1 MQNDMITTNTNNLK
15 KKQKLTPKTLGIAV
29 IGCGYWGK
37 HYVRITNQ
45 LRDVN
50 CVVVCDQSLEAL
62 EKIKKQYVN
71 IETTTS
77 VESVCKNNNV
87 DAVIIVVP
95 ATYHKLVTIQCLKA
109 GKHVLVEK
117 PLTTNVQDGEEVV
130 TLAKQMNKKLL
141 VGHTFLYNDR
151 VKMVKEILEKKTLG
165 PIHTMYA
172 QRTNLGPVRNDT
184 SVLWDLAPHDIS
196 IFQYLTNG
204 VLPTKVSANGSC
216 ILPSSKHVDVAFITL
231 YYPNNLIGN
240 IHVSWLDP
248 HKVRTVTL
256 VTNKARLL
264 IDDVNNTEPVRIF
277 YKQSVDDVENDMMKS
292 SSTTTAIPSVPYSF
306 RDGEISSPPVK
317 QSEPLTNQVL
327 DYIDCCLNNMKQPIS
342 DGKLGLDVVK
352 ILSAAEESIKNFGAS
367 VEL

>member
-1 MQNDMITTNTNNLK
+1 MENNNIN
-15 KKQKLTPKTLGIAV
+15 KKQKLNPQRLGIAV

-37 HYVRITNQ
+37 HYVRITKQ
-45 LRDVN
+45 LNDVR
-50 CVVVCDQSLEAL
+50 CVVVCDQSVEAL
-62 EKIKKQYVN
+62 EKIKKQYAN
-71 IETTTS
+71 IETTSS
-77 VESVCKNNNV
+77 VDSVCKNQNV

-95 ATYHKLVTIQCLKA
+95 ATYHKRVTMQCLKA

-117 PLTTNVQDGEEVV
+117 PLTTNVKDGEEVV
-130 TLAKQMNKKLL
+130 QLAKDMKKQLL

-151 VKMVKEILEKKTLG
+151 VKMVKEILTKKTLG

-172 QRTNLGPVRNDT
+172 QRTNLGPVRKDT
-184 SVLWDLAPHDIS
+184 SVLWDLAPHDVS
-196 IFQYLTNG
+196 IFQHLTNG
-204 VLPTKVSANGSC
+204 VLPTKVSANGSS
-216 ILPSSKHVDVAFITL
+216 ILPSSNHVDVAFITL

-264 IDDVNNTEPVRIF
+264 IDDVNNMEPVRIF
-277 YKQSVDDVENDMMKS
+277 YKQSVDEIVDDTKS
-292 SSTTTAIPSVPYSF
+292 SNTTSIIPSMPYSF

-327 DYIDCCLNNMKQPIS
+327 DFVQCCSNDMKTPVSGGQ
-342 DGKLGLDVVK
+342 LGLDVVK

-367 VEL
+367 VTL